1 MELRIANFEDIRAN
15 SQFEIPISKSEMR
28 NLAWG
33 LMFALLALYVVGL
46 LLSWGGYASWHLLL
60 VIVAILLIYNVMS
73 RRGT

>member
-1 MELRIANFEDIRAN
+1 MDLVGCFT
-15 SQFEIPISKSEMR
+15 QSKIQNLKWNMR

-33 LMFALLALYVVGL
+33 LMFALLALYIVGI